1 MMATDYTPN
10 YNLDLYT
17 STDKPNLRDQYNAA
31 MGKIDTQMKAN
42 ADGITNANAN
52 VGTLQ
57 TQMGQVQGDVSALE
71 STVETHGTQITAAM
85 KNADDALALAH
96 TNETDIAEVE
106 SDVTAAVQ
114 RIGKLETDNTQIKSD
129 VSTLTARV
137 TSVESTANDTAN
149 AVQGKAPTSHA
160 SSGTEYGTGNAA
172 MYGHVKVVDSGISAA
187 SSGVAASPKMVSDM
201 VSRKPVLL
209 STTQVQFDN
218 MTETLTVK
226 VIDIENANLLIV
238 HVPEFMVHT
247 SAAIDKI
254 KAVGYT
260 LPEKYRPKNGT
271 VRSALSVSAASITVG
286 MNAVIRPNGVV
297 EISFG
302 AKEAITSG
310 YAIGGYAVFV
320 YGY

>member
-1 MMATDYTPN
+1 MATETTAN
-10 YNLDLYT
+10 YKLDLYA

-31 MGKIDTQMKAN
+31 MGKIDAQMKVN
-42 ADGITNANAN
+42 ADNIVNASAS
-52 VGTLQ
+52 VVAIGSKVDAALK
-57 TQMGQVQGDVSALE
+57 DVSALE
-71 STVETHGTQITAAM
+71 ATVETHGTQITTAM
-85 KNADDALALAH
+85 KNADDALTLAH
-96 TNETDIAEVE
+96 TNETDIAGVE
-106 SDVTAAVQ
+106 ADVTTAVQ
-114 RIGKLETDNTQIKSD
+114 RIGKIETDNTQIKGD

-149 AVQGKAPTSHA
+149 ALQGKAPTSHA

-172 MYGHVKVVDSGISAA
+172 VYGHVKVVDSGISTA
-187 SSGVAASPKMVSDM
+187 SSGVAASPKMVNDM
-201 VSRKPVLL
+201 VNKKPVVL
-209 STTQVQFDN
+209 STTQVQFEN
-218 MTETLTVK
+218 MTEQLTVK
-226 VIDIENANLLIV
+226 VIDIENTNLLIV
-238 HVPEFMVHT
+238 HVPEFIVHT

-260 LPEKYRPKNGT
+260 LPEKYRPKNHT

-286 MNAVIRPNGVV
+286 MNAIIRPDGVV

-310 YAIGGYAVFV
+310 YSIGGYAVFV

>member
-1 MMATDYTPN
+1 MATDYTPN
-10 YNLDLYT
+10 YYLDLYV
-17 STDKPNLRDQYNAA
+17 STDKPNLRDQYNSA
-31 MGKIDTQMKAN
+31 MDKIDTQMKAN

-57 TQMGQVQGDVSALE
+57 TQMRQVQGDASALE
-71 STVETHGTQITAAM
+71 STVEAHGTQIAAAT
-85 KNADDALALAH
+85 KNADDALALARA
-96 TNETDIAEVE
+96 NETGIAGVE

-114 RIGKLETDNTQIKSD
+114 RIGKLETDNTQIKGD
-129 VSTLTARV
+129 VSTLTTRV
-137 TSVESTANDTAN
+137 GSVEGTANDTAD
-149 AVQGKAPTSHA
+149 AVQGKAPAYHA
-160 SSGTEYGTGNAA
+160 SSGTEHGTGNEA
-172 MYGHVKVVDSGISAA
+172 MYGHVKVVDSGVSAA

-201 VSRKPVLL
+201 MSRKPVLL

-226 VIDIENANLLIV
+226 VIDVEKANLLIV
-238 HVPEFMVHT
+238 HVPEFIVHT
-247 SAAIDKI
+247 SDAIDKI
-254 KAVGYT
+254 QAVGYT
-260 LPEKYRPKNGT
+260 LPEKYRPENGT

-286 MNAVIRPNGVV
+286 MNAIIRTDGTV

-302 AKEAITSG
+302 AKEPITSG